1 MATVE
6 ELTARLEALRTQRA
20 SGTRA
25 AEYGD
30 RRVEFQSDAAMAAA
44 IADLER
50 QIAAASGQRVH
61 TVMFATS
68 KGL

>member
-25 AEYGD
+25 VEYGD
-30 RRVEFQSDAAMAAA
+30 RRVEFQSDAA

-50 QIAAASGQRVH
+50 QIAAVTGQRVH

-68 KGL
+68 KGLG